1 MGWIPGLSGRC
12 LRMGRCKTSR
22 RWPRW
27 EDSRI
32 SGPAYLPNLRWPG
45 LILLPDRT
53 RAAMPSLTLSTAIR
67 RPICPTCQCRR
78 PSRPRPPSSPVL
90 MYSLS
95 PAGRWFSSGKAGLS
109 GSIWAK
115 MISRR
120 LSSKS
125 HPTTRRLNPVTD
137 PSPGW
142 GHRIFSEPMELIN
155 TSPPTGK
162 ISRKIIPARGLS
174 WSMS

>member
-1 MGWIPGLSGRC
+1 MGWTPELSNQC
-12 LRMGRCKTSR
+12 SR
-22 RWPRW
+22 RGNCRISRKLLRW
-27 EDSRI
+27 EDSST
-32 SGPAYLPNLRWPG
+32 SGPAYLPRARWPG
-45 LILLPDRT
+45 PTLLPGRIREGT
-53 RAAMPSLTLSTAIR
+53 PSLTLSTAIR

-95 PAGRWFSSGKAGLS
+95 PAGRWFSSGKARLS
-109 GSIWAK
+109 GNIWEK
-115 MISRR
+115 KISPR

-125 HPTTRRLNPVTD
+125 PPTTRRLNPATD

-142 GHRIFSEPMELIN
+142 GHRTFSEPMGLIN

-162 ISRKIIPARGLS
+162 ISRKIIPALGLS